1 MPVPII
7 MLHHVNDF
15 PDPGIADW
23 SINTEKFKLLLDIIE
38 RKGLKTTTFEEIG
51 ERNGAIHQ
59 KSVILSFDDCP
70 ATLFEFAV
78 PELLK
83 RNMKAVFSIPTAQI
97 GGYNSWDVAEQ
108 GFSKIALITAA
119 QLQYLSS
126 KGMEIASHGQH
137 HLRASQISTE
147 NFIKEISASK
157 TIIETLIDKKV
168 HTFTFPYGD
177 VPKNYRQLLRLS
189 GYGYGLSIYQ
199 AKESNFAL
207 RRIGIHQSDTA
218 KSISFKLSQ
227 SYQLMRALFDPLLS
241 LQFFLRLKAAY
252 FPFLFIQ
259 VYDLFNGK
267 KMISLF

>member
-1 MPVPII
+1 

-126 KGMEIASHGQH
+126 RGMEIASHGQH